1 MGDLRNCRRCGKLF
15 VYMGN
20 PLCRQ
25 CIDQDEELFIKVREY
40 IEKNPKCT
48 TMEVANALDITVEKI
63 LQFLREGK
71 LELGKENTNMLLDC
85 ERCGRPISTGRYCSE
100 MRRRDGE
107 GVQGKCG
114 APYRASKP
122 GKGSHVHRTQEKK
135 VLKGIN
141 IGRCNDDI
149 IYEDS

>member
-15 VYMGN
+15 AYMGN

-40 IEKNPKCT
+40 IEKNLKCT
-48 TMEVANALDITVEKI
+48 TIEVASALDVPVEKI

-85 ERCGRPISTGRYCSE
+85 ERCGRSISTGRYCSE
-100 MRRRDGE
+100 CATAMEQEFR
-107 GVQGKCG
+107 
-114 APYRASKP
+114 
-122 GKGSHVHRTQEKK
+122 KGSRTFEERRNREQSRMYTAYRRKK
-135 VLKGIN
+135 
-141 IGRCNDDI
+141 
-149 IYEDS
+149 Y

>member
-1 MGDLRNCRRCGKLF
+1 MGDLRNCRSCGKLF

-25 CIDQDEELFIKVREY
+25 CIAQDEELFIKVREY

-100 MRRRDGE
+100 CAAEMEKGFRGSVAPPTGRQSREKDRMYTAHRR
-107 GVQGKCG
+107 
-114 APYRASKP
+114 
-122 GKGSHVHRTQEKK
+122 KK
-135 VLKGIN
+135 
-141 IGRCNDDI
+141 
-149 IYEDS
+149 Y